1 MAEKTVRPEDVI
13 IVTDDPDL
21 LKYDDYNLAKIAKF
35 IGQDSLDQ
43 VLEPYKSQQKF
54 TIGDVLKRLGIKPNE
69 LDVDPTAILRR
80 A

>member
-1 MAEKTVRPEDVI
+1 MAEKTVRPEDVV

-43 VLEPYKSQQKF
+43 VLAPYKSQQKF